1 MNSSD
6 GIKESISLIICFKIR
21 EDSIVKCSKLL
32 DDLLKYCF
40 TKTISETNN
49 TTNIFHESQKMQ
61 RKTGSAQQKMHR
73 TCFIMRILIV
83 NLIFSSICT
92 NQAPAFQQTCLYL
105 RRNSATVS
113 MLSVTGHPRGYA
125 EFCGF
130 PSE

>member
-61 RKTGSAQQKMHR
+61 RKTGSAQQKMRR
-73 TCFIMRILIV
+73 TCFILKYPQS
-83 NLIFSSICT
+83 FKFPPSICT
-92 NQAPAFQQTCLYL
+92 NPAPAFQQTCLYL

-113 MLSVTGHPRGYA
+113 MLSVTGLDIGYIWKR
-125 EFCGF
+125 
-130 PSE
+130 

>member
-21 EDSIVKCSKLL
+21 EDSILKCSKLL

-49 TTNIFHESQKMQ
+49 TTNIFHGSQKMQ

-73 TCFIMRILIV
+73 ACFLPLADTQDVSISLRQYVLIKP
-83 NLIFSSICT
+83 LPFSKPAYIFAEIQPRC
-92 NQAPAFQQTCLYL
+92 QCYL
-105 RRNSATVS
+105 
-113 MLSVTGHPRGYA
+113 
-125 EFCGF
+125 
-130 PSE
+130 

>member
-73 TCFIMRILIV
+73 TCFIPFADTHSYFNFYRRYVLTKP
-83 NLIFSSICT
+83 LPFSKPAYIFAEIQPGYQC
-92 NQAPAFQQTCLYL
+92 YL
-105 RRNSATVS
+105 
-113 MLSVTGHPRGYA
+113 
-125 EFCGF
+125 
-130 PSE
+130 